1 VEEVFNL
8 FSDHDLLL
16 AARTGDQ
23 VAFSELSN
31 RHTSMVLRVL
41 LRITKNKEDA
51 EDALQETLLKAFVHL
66 KTFDGRSSY
75 STWLTRIAIN
85 SALMDLRKKR
95 RHCEVP
101 LETGLDHS
109 DWVQP
114 QYVEPSMGPEN
125 LYCQKERELS
135 LRKAIQRLPA
145 VLRVCI
151 EIRHMHDASIQDV
164 ANLVGIS
171 VAAAKSRLLR
181 ARKMVTASLATNDVT
196 QQLSRLGTRQLKT
209 SINHSQRRRQ

>member
-1 VEEVFNL
+1 MDQVFHS
-8 FSDHDLLL
+8 FSDDDLLL
-16 AARTGDQ
+16 SARTGDQ

-85 SALMDLRKKR
+85 SALMDFRKKR
-95 RHCEVP
+95 RHYEMP
-101 LETGLDHS
+101 LETGPDHG

-125 LYCQKERELS
+125 LYCQKERELH

-151 EIRHMHDASIQDV
+151 EIRHTHDASVQE
-164 ANLVGIS
+164 
-171 VAAAKSRLLR
+171 
-181 ARKMVTASLATNDVT
+181 
-196 QQLSRLGTRQLKT
+196 
-209 SINHSQRRRQ
+209 